1 MIRLCEY
8 LDKDVIYQIINDAAQ
23 AYEGVIPYDMYH
35 EPYMTM
41 EELNHEMNEGVMFW
55 GLEENNELLGVMGI
69 QDKGEVSLIRHA
81 YVKTNQRKGGIGT
94 KLLNHLINL
103 TDKPIETIEWASRAG
118 IQTLNMH
125 LNNGIYFTLPH
136 ERMWIN
142 KQYETEFNKLLYESY
157 SQLYQLANS
166 LDVVLSIENT
176 CNFHIPFIR
185 RALEML
191 AKFENFHLTWD
202 VGHDAKVNFK
212 EEVVFREF
220 TDRIKHMH
228 LHDCN
233 DKSDHQ
239 PLYNGNV
246 PINDR
251 LLFAENYGLSVVIE
265 VKTSTSLRES
275 VEQLKKNYK

>member
-1 MIRLCEY
+1 MQLGMPTLIEFKTLEQNVDLCKELG
-8 LDKDVIYQIINDAAQ
+8 LDFI
-23 AYEGVIPYDMYH
+23 
-35 EPYMTM
+35 
-41 EELNHEMNEGVMFW
+41 ELNMN
-55 GLEENNELLGVMGI
+55 LPICLPENLSHQE
-69 QDKGEVSLIRHA
+69 IRHIKKG
-81 YVKTNQRKGGIGT
+81 YDIEFTVHLPEEIDLSSFHPSIRMGHLQRCK
-94 KLLNHLINL
+94 
-103 TDKPIETIEWASRAG
+103 ETIEWANMAG

-142 KQYETEFNKLLYESY
+142 EQYESEFNKLLFESY

-176 CNFHIPFIR
+176 CNFHIPFIS

-191 AKFENFHLTWD
+191 AKFDNFHLTWD
-202 VGHDAKVNFK
+202 VGHDAKVSFK
-212 EEVVFREF
+212 EEVVFRRF

-239 PLYNGNV
+239 PLYSGNV

-251 LLFAENYGLSVVIE
+251 LLFAENHDLSVVIE
-265 VKTSTSLRES
+265 VKTSASLRES
-275 VEQLKKNYK
+275 VEQIKKNYKFI